1 MLKKR
6 PDIQVIGNSPYSAT
20 PKPNKSLDNPKTG
33 TPIFGF
39 FPEIKASRVSFEE
52 GPIYLR
58 YGVHHG
64 PNRGF
69 GLVHIWEE
77 HLKREVSAMA
87 ALPRAADLILAILQK
102 QATIHYEYEMG
113 KAADRTAVLKSNS
126 GMVILERRQDGLNN
140 VYYSIV
146 TAFPGKK
153 AHGQLIGKIEKGV
166 LDP

>member
-6 PDIQVIGNSPYSAT
+6 PDIQIIGHSQYST
-20 PKPNKSLDNPKTG
+20 NPKPNQSLDNPRTG

-39 FPEIKASRVSFEE
+39 FPDIKASKVSFEA

-58 YGVHHG
+58 YGIHLG

-77 HLKREVSAMA
+77 HLKKEESPMA
-87 ALPRAADLILAILQK
+87 ALPRATDLILAILQR
-102 QATIHYEYEMG
+102 QATIHYEYGLG
-113 KAADRTAVLKSNS
+113 KATDRTAVLKSNS

-140 VYYSIV
+140 VFYSIV
-146 TAFPGKK
+146 TAFPSKK
-153 AHGQLIGKIEKGV
+153 AYGQLIGKIERGV